1 MNDEKDVVE
10 YRLQAIEKTLEEV
23 KSVLIEDRMQSRDIA
38 ELQKTVAKFLNMYT
52 EQAEKISMLQEH
64 KTDIDELLEG
74 LNAHDARIR
83 LLEEK
88 PNKDKAEK
96 FTAITNTIFQLVL
109 SAVMTMVL
117 VRIGLK

>member
-52 EQAEKISMLQEH
+52 EQAEKISKLQEH

-74 LNAHDARIR
+74 LNAHDTRIR
-83 LLEEK
+83 QLEEK

-96 FTAITNTIFQLVL
+96 FTAITNTIFQIVL

-117 VRIGLK
+117 VKIGLK

>member
-52 EQAEKISMLQEH
+52 EQAEKISKLQEH

-96 FTAITNTIFQLVL
+96 FTAITNTIFQIVL

-117 VRIGLK
+117 VKIGLK

>member
-96 FTAITNTIFQLVL
+96 FTAITNTIFQIVL

-117 VRIGLK
+117 VKIGLK

>member
-38 ELQKTVAKFLNMYT
+38 ELQKTVAKFMNMYT
-52 EQAEKISMLQEH
+52 EQAEKISKLQEH

-96 FTAITNTIFQLVL
+96 FTAITNTIFQIVL

>member
-64 KTDIDELLEG
+64 KTDIEELLEG

-117 VRIGLK
+117 VKIGLK